1 MARSLRTVTKLL
13 GPLALSNQGPS
24 ETVQNTC
31 YRTGQIIYYLHATG
45 SQIASRQIF
54 HYPAQI
60 QENDMSTRNQ
70 KPRIFIASAVESLD
84 VADAVNVSLDHDAEV
99 TVWKYGFEI
108 SSDNISSLLDRAR
121 ASDFAVFIFT
131 ADDASSIRQQEKL
144 VVRDNVLFELGLFV
158 GSIGKDRCFIV
169 KPRNADLHIPTDLLG
184 LTPADYEAN
193 RSDNNLAA
201 AVNAPCTLIRE
212 RVASLGMLT
221 SEVHIATS
229 PPHRKYSYPLG
240 PPEQLLLMEI
250 FEHSGFSPEG
260 VAWHYVFNDKN
271 KGQFDKLAALKLE
284 RLGLIKRKIVAY
296 QDGKYYGVSLS
307 ADGQDYLLDNE
318 QELRRNITSAGTTP
332 DFDDDIPI

>member
-1 MARSLRTVTKLL
+1 
-13 GPLALSNQGPS
+13 
-24 ETVQNTC
+24 
-31 YRTGQIIYYLHATG
+31 
-45 SQIASRQIF
+45 
-54 HYPAQI
+54 
-60 QENDMSTRNQ
+60 MSTRNQ

-131 ADDASSIRQQEKL
+131 ADDASSIRQQKKL

-250 FEHSGFSPEG
+250 LEHSGFSPEG
-260 VAWHYVFNDKN
+260 VAWGYVFNDKK
-271 KGQFDKLAALKLE
+271 KGQFDELTALKLE
-284 RLGLIKRKIVAY
+284 RLGLIKRKIVADR
-296 QDGKYYGVSLS
+296 DGDEYYIVSLS

-318 QELRRNITSAGTTP
+318 QALSRHITSAGTTH
-332 DFDDDIPI
+332 DSDDIPF

>member
-1 MARSLRTVTKLL
+1 MT
-13 GPLALSNQGPS
+13 Q
-24 ETVQNTC
+24 QN
-31 YRTGQIIYYLHATG
+31 H
-45 SQIASRQIF
+45 
-54 HYPAQI
+54 
-60 QENDMSTRNQ
+60 
-70 KPRIFIASAVESLD
+70 KPRIFIASAVESLN
-84 VADAVNVSLDHDAEV
+84 VADAVNFNLDHDTEV
-99 TVWKYGFEI
+99 TVWKHGFGI

-131 ADDASSIRQQEKL
+131 PDDVSIIRRQEKA

-158 GSIGKDRCFIV
+158 GSIGKNRCFIV
-169 KPRNADLHIPTDLLG
+169 KPRGADLYIPTDLLG

-201 AVNAPCTLIRE
+201 AVNAPCTLIRKQ
-212 RVASLGMLT
+212 VASLGMLT
-221 SEVHIATS
+221 PEVHITTA
-229 PPHRKYSYPLG
+229 PQRRKYSYPLG
-240 PPEQLLLMEI
+240 LPEQLLLMEI
-250 FEHSGFSPEG
+250 LEHSAFSPAG

-296 QDGKYYGVSLS
+296 EDGEYYGVSLS

-318 QELRRNITSAGTTP
+318 QELPRNITSAGTPP